1 MNIATARAEL
11 FLEWNFFQPTWTL
24 IHFVGDYFRFSPWD
38 FFASDRHLWSEKNGS
53 TTTTCWHLSSSLS
66 LSLSLTLT
74 QSLSLLVS
82 YLYTLSTESLTL
94 SFSHIG
100 RYTFL
105 SLSFSLIH
113 LSLYHSLFLSISH
126 YISHSHT
133 YTQSIAAVTH
143 TLSPLHR
150 YRYVAI
156 STPFLHMWPKLYKAY
171 SISLSFT
178 LWFQNLRSF
187 YHLSLSLCQIFLLWL
202 YTNLSL
208 SSLDTNAGK
217 YFISQ
222 RLKFGWGLNLASRW
236 DLEINKRKKNVHK
249 RRVKLFLRME
259 FVTNFFSSSKSKVA
273 SFNLQKDKSK
283 FC

>member
-1 MNIATARAEL
+1 MVR
-11 FLEWNFFQPTWTL
+11 QPPHADIYL
-24 IHFVGDYFRFSPWD
+24 
-38 FFASDRHLWSEKNGS
+38 
-53 TTTTCWHLSSSLS
+53 HLSLSLS

-156 STPFLHMWPKLYKAY
+156 STPFLHVWPKLYKAY

-187 YHLSLSLCQIFLLWL
+187 YHLSLSLGQIFLLWL

-236 DLEINKRKKNVHK
+236 DLEINKRKKIVHK
-249 RRVKLFLRME
+249 RRVKLSLLLSFFLFFLFCWERLLRAEIGWCQNWLFKNGICNE
-259 FVTNFFSSSKSKVA
+259 FL
-273 SFNLQKDKSK
+273 LQLEIESRLIQSPKG
-283 FC
+283 